1 MVCVN
6 IDIMKTF
13 FTLGYMSEYLPVGI
27 AFGVII
33 GVYTFFRLRS
43 FLRSFGKDPK
53 AKNMRILRL
62 AAALVP
68 LAFCANIWATSN
80 VLALY
85 IFFAGALADIIAL
98 IIRLAGKKRL
108 GRFYLRGGLA
118 LLLFLLMFA
127 HAVYTMNH
135 IVETDYTVTSD
146 KVERPYRLLYIADTH
161 YGSIQSPKR
170 LEEAIPEMNALNADF
185 IILGGDIVEER
196 TSKEELEECFAT
208 LGTLTSAYGT
218 FYVYGNH
225 DRQPYTV
232 DLPGGVRTY
241 TDEELDNA
249 IEKNGITIL
258 SDETAL
264 IDDTILIVGREDLGW
279 YDNPRATVPELL
291 AASPDAPFLLMSDHQ
306 PVECEE
312 NAALGFDMSISGH
325 THGGQMWPVPLL
337 YNAMGILNYGEYHFD
352 QMTHIT
358 SSGFTG
364 WGWPV
369 RNAYYCEYV
378 VVDIL
383 PAS

>member
-53 AKNMRILRL
+53 TKNMRILRL

-85 IFFAGALADIIAL
+85 IFFAGALA
-98 IIRLAGKKRL
+98 
-108 GRFYLRGGLA
+108 
-118 LLLFLLMFA
+118 
-127 HAVYTMNH
+127 
-135 IVETDYTVTSD
+135 
-146 KVERPYRLLYIADTH
+146 
-161 YGSIQSPKR
+161 
-170 LEEAIPEMNALNADF
+170 
-185 IILGGDIVEER
+185 
-196 TSKEELEECFAT
+196 
-208 LGTLTSAYGT
+208 
-218 FYVYGNH
+218 
-225 DRQPYTV
+225 
-232 DLPGGVRTY
+232 
-241 TDEELDNA
+241 
-249 IEKNGITIL
+249 
-258 SDETAL
+258 
-264 IDDTILIVGREDLGW
+264 
-279 YDNPRATVPELL
+279 
-291 AASPDAPFLLMSDHQ
+291 
-306 PVECEE
+306 
-312 NAALGFDMSISGH
+312 
-325 THGGQMWPVPLL
+325 
-337 YNAMGILNYGEYHFD
+337 EYHFD
-352 QMTHIT
+352 QMTHFT

-378 VVDIL
+378 VVDIQ